1 MKSVNNTVSF
11 KEHILKTGTASVQEY
26 SAEHDN
32 YVRKSQLR
40 EIWGRFCKN
49 RVALL
54 GLICLLLLIAM
65 ALFADVIAPEGY
77 DNQDLYN
84 KFAPPSAEH
93 WFGTDNVGR
102 DIFDRVVHGSRIS
115 LTVGMISVSIAAV
128 VGILLG
134 SHAGYYGGRTDNII
148 MRILDVFMSVPGI
161 LLSLSIAA
169 ALGPGLFNLM
179 IAVGIGSVPGYA
191 RIVRASILSV
201 KEQEYIEAAHCIGCS
216 NARIIFRH
224 VLPNCLAPII
234 VQATLGVASAILVAS
249 SMSFLGL
256 GLEPPIPEWGAMLSV
271 GRPYIRDYW
280 HLVAFP
286 GMAIMITVFSLNVF
300 GDGLRDALDPRL
312 KQ

>member
-1 MKSVNNTVSF
+1 MSKEKEQVYSPFRAGVKKFFKNPFSVTGLVVLVVLVLFAVIGPMVTGYDQETMDMMNM
-11 KEHILKTGTASVQEY
+11 LKAPTPQ
-26 SAEHDN
+26 H
-32 YVRKSQLR
+32 
-40 EIWGRFCKN
+40 
-49 RVALL
+49 LL
-54 GLICLLLLIAM
+54 GT
-65 ALFADVIAPEGY
+65 D
-77 DNQDLYN
+77 DL
-84 KFAPPSAEH
+84 
-93 WFGTDNVGR
+93 GR
-102 DIFDRVVHGSRIS
+102 DILTRLACGGRVS
-115 LTVGMISVSIAAV
+115 ISVGVFATMFKLVIGV
-128 VGILLG
+128 LLG
-134 SHAGYYGGRTDNII
+134 SIAGYYGGRTDNII

>member
-93 WFGTDNVGR
+93 WFG
-102 DIFDRVVHGSRIS
+102 
-115 LTVGMISVSIAAV
+115 
-128 VGILLG
+128 
-134 SHAGYYGGRTDNII
+134 TDNII

>member
-1 MKSVNNTVSF
+1 MANSEMELFNDSDFITLPQGENKGDAMVRPSVSYWSDVWRRIRSDKVAMVSLAV
-11 KEHILKTGTASVQEY
+11 IT
-26 SAEHDN
+26 
-32 YVRKSQLR
+32 
-40 EIWGRFCKN
+40 II
-49 RVALL
+49 AL
-54 GLICLLLLIAM
+54 M
-65 ALFADVIAPEGY
+65 AV
-77 DNQDLYN
+77 
-84 KFAPPSAEH
+84 FAPILCPYKYETTDLLATNLGPCSEH

-128 VGILLG
+128 VGIFLG
-134 SHAGYYGGRTDNII
+134 SLAGYYGGKTDNII

-201 KEQEYIEAAHCIGCS
+201 KEQEFIEAAHCIGCS

-286 GMAIMITVFSLNVF
+286 GIAIMITVFSLNVF